1 MSKRNRFDANQYA
14 AQQQRGMLRMNLRDK
29 PSNYD
34 FGAVGRYVP
43 QYNSPAKCSPGSAA
57 SAVYEE
63 GYSYNEQPSPSF
75 DRLLMTKA
83 KTPSPQVEDIVTK
96 ANRKRAAWQRLR
108 GSDLNFKE
116 LQQVQVQTLSHAVKQ
131 VIQDSDAEM
140 KRENYQ
146 VLQQQYDSA
155 NLLLGQAISLVL
167 GDKSLLQ
174 EALEKE
180 AQLAELRSGRD
191 NYEAPTLLT
200 VFEEEEE
207 EISLITPQLSEDLGF
222 EIEGSPA
229 SLEYSKVESP
239 SPVKIKKVSRPPS
252 HQPDQ
257 SLKFLNDKI
266 VAAESDLEIA
276 RKNAAAEVKV
286 VAEEYKSDFQP
297 LVQTLNVAQWTILNA
312 QKSKSADALAQEL
325 KTQLPFFDL
334 NLGEECVALREKF
347 MKGFIAKEATFFEG
361 QRNIPSSSIEALV
374 RNAAQEAAIKK
385 YLKREVKALRE
396 QAKVLKDM
404 GGKRSWS
411 EILKA
416 MPHGDTACGVL
427 FSNISK
433 KEEAERIIDEAFD
446 PRNVA
451 NFEAQF
457 SEIDGALKEARGFVQ
472 EAMLPLKQ
480 NEAFKARRQNLVEAF
495 QAAKQKFLEARVM
508 GAKPDVKPEN
518 LNLTNITY
526 LEDEGENGDQTLRY
540 TNTVAK
546 ALNAIFSDSFEP
558 ESVVDGCLSSAQLA
572 PKHEDR
578 VQLADELAGGITKA
592 MMAIDKSIR
601 IVRKDAE
608 AESEKIARES
618 RDIEERK
625 ARLVEN
631 LNYAKSRLEEA
642 KKIKA
647 RTDLRG
653 ISDGDEV
660 ESKVMANTFSG
671 EFVLEEVLEEAF
683 EEQDSYAKKQQL
695 SLKIQTK
702 IGKALEVIESSI
714 EAVNAAPLHVASP
727 VKKTVESK
735 VIATPK
741 KLQPTPA
748 KPVVSSVKKA
758 EETIIEENDAVLNL
772 IFTPMKRAAEHM
784 QRIKPKLA
792 YRNRGSAIRQ
802 PNFSEFVLGSAAEII
817 DENRQPLDR
826 EEALVFQ
833 KQVAEIFSSA
843 DADETAN
850 PEVKMKR
857 ALQALASS
865 QQGDPKKLRTFL
877 RQVQPFILQF
887 NEELAAQEKDLEEEL
902 QELTKSNET
911 AFASL
916 ADALQEVAE
925 DLEALQDQRDFEKI
939 RNEAIVNVV
948 INEADETSA
957 DVAEADRSD
966 FHTAAMRLF
975 SDPEVTSAMG
985 SKNNAAKRALESLG
999 NPQASDLEN
1008 ARRRSRFLRYLK
1020 PLTERLAEEL
1030 DEKVAQ
1036 VASHADEYDEMNN
1049 TADLGLSMDDYYPEN
1064 SYSPYWEDKSP
1075 MIKRRLSYGVLPEN
1089 SPVTA
1094 PFGVP
1099 PKAKTLGRS
1108 ASLPKGIAASLSPEK
1123 SEIIN
1128 EVVDAAIEEV
1138 AEILRKTRAELRK
1151 LKPANRRLATQSVTV
1166 GDRVSKLSQAF
1177 EDLDQD
1183 YQNEVAEID
1192 RRASEVFANSNDVEA
1207 DVINQVRKVAKVVET
1222 LARRLLEGEAKTAK
1236 IPPLLKS
1243 NSLTAS
1249 RPIPTLNL
1257 KRKKVVETFESE
1269 SEGEESPQRKSTT
1282 VGDVFLS
1289 GSSSSDEEDRYSD
1302 ISASPR
1308 AISINPVAEAKARV
1322 NTVRANLMK
1331 LSSGSRRKIITE
1343 ATDKFK
1349 KKKESEQSSSEDG
1362 GEEDTKIYNI
1372 FRKLGEEDELG
1383 KESRIEAAHY
1393 RIERAFKTEEAGGF
1407 LEKITSVT
1415 LQIEERVA
1423 RKLAKK
1429 TKMPESDFRAIESDL
1444 SDFRDMPPISFMS
1457 SEERPSPSVA
1467 KREGAKADIKWI
1479 KDGLKILNS
1488 NTERNLL
1495 LKAQSVGEVG
1505 DPYNTHKFMR
1515 ALNLVSALDKG
1526 LRDKL
1531 WDSHASVQGQILN
1544 EIGHEVDPVN
1554 KSILTRFLLGEKR
1567 WKELSESD
1575 KKLTETDLEKIKTS
1589 LDQLVSVV
1597 PENPVERRIFFHGHA
1612 LNRDPKGNLVQQAA
1626 ATTRDQEH
1634 SLGIRNSSGVQ
1645 THQLVTLKPARTR

>member
-1 MSKRNRFDANQYA
+1 MGKNKFSAQQYA
-14 AQQQRGMLRMNLRDK
+14 SQQQWEMMRVNLK
-29 PSNYD
+29 GGPSNYETP
-34 FGAVGRYVP
+34 GSAESAVYKEGYSYDD
-43 QYNSPAKCSPGSAA
+43 QWAATLGSAA
-57 SAVYEE
+57 SA
-63 GYSYNEQPSPSF
+63 
-75 DRLLMTKA
+75 
-83 KTPSPQVEDIVTK
+83 EDIVAK
-96 ANRKRAAWQRLR
+96 ANRKRAARQRLR

-116 LQQVQVQTLSHAVKQ
+116 NQQVQVQTLSRAVKQ

-140 KRENYQ
+140 KRKNYQ

-180 AQLAELRSGRD
+180 AQLAELRNGRD
-191 NYEAPTLLT
+191 IYLLP
-200 VFEEEEE
+200 VFEKEEK
-207 EISLITPQLSEDLGF
+207 EIASITPQLSEEDLGF

-239 SPVKIKKVSRPPS
+239 TPVKRKVARQSS
-252 HQPDQ
+252 HQLDQ

-266 VAAESDLEIA
+266 VAAESDLEIT

-297 LVQTLNVAQWTILNA
+297 LVQSLNVAQWTILNG

-347 MKGFIAKEATFFEG
+347 MKEFIEKEATFFEG
-361 QRNIPSSSIEALV
+361 QRNIPSSSIEALA

-396 QAKVLKDM
+396 QAKALQDM
-404 GGKRSWS
+404 GGERSWS
-411 EILKA
+411 EILTA
-416 MPHGDTACGVL
+416 MPHGDTACGAL

-433 KEEAERIIDEAFD
+433 KEEAKRIIDKAFD

-480 NEAFKARRQNLVEAF
+480 NEEFKARRQNLVEAF
-495 QAAKQKFLEARVM
+495 QAAKQKFLDARKM

-546 ALNAIFSDSFEP
+546 ALNAIFSNIFEP
-558 ESVVDGCLSSAQLA
+558 ESVVDECLSSAQLA

-578 VQLADELAGGITKA
+578 VQLADELADGIIKA
-592 MMAIDKSIR
+592 KMAIDKSIR
-601 IVRKDAE
+601 IVREDAE
-608 AESEKIARES
+608 AKSEKIAREN
-618 RDIEERK
+618 RDI
-625 ARLVEN
+625 
-631 LNYAKSRLEEA
+631 
-642 KKIKA
+642 
-647 RTDLRG
+647 
-653 ISDGDEV
+653 
-660 ESKVMANTFSG
+660 
-671 EFVLEEVLEEAF
+671 

-714 EAVNAAPLHVASP
+714 EAVNAAPLPVASP
-727 VKKTVESK
+727 VKQKVESK
-735 VIATPK
+735 ITATPK
-741 KLQPTPA
+741 KSQPTPA

-758 EETIIEENDAVLNL
+758 EETIIAENDAVLNL

-784 QRIKPKLA
+784 QRIKLKLA

-877 RQVQPFILQF
+877 RQVHPFILQF
-887 NEELAAQEKDLEEEL
+887 NEELAAQEKDLEEEEL
-902 QELTKSNET
+902 QELIESNET

-916 ADALQEVAE
+916 AGALEDVAE
-925 DLEALQDQRDFEKI
+925 DLKALQDQRDFENI
-939 RNEAIVNVV
+939 RDEAIVNVV
-948 INEADETSA
+948 INEDDETSA
-957 DVAEADRSD
+957 DVDEADRSD
-966 FHTAAMRLF
+966 FHAAAIRLS
-975 SDPEVTSAMG
+975 SDQEGVSQD
-985 SKNNAAKRALESLG
+985 AAQRALESLN
-999 NPQASDLEN
+999 NPQDSDLEK

-1030 DEKVAQ
+1030 DEKVAE
-1036 VASHADEYDEMNN
+1036 VVVDDEMGN
-1049 TADLGLSMDDYYPEN
+1049 TADISFNVDDYYPELTDT
-1064 SYSPYWEDKSP
+1064 S
-1075 MIKRRLSYGVLPEN
+1075 RL
-1089 SPVTA
+1089 
-1094 PFGVP
+1094 P
-1099 PKAKTLGRS
+1099 PKSQTLTRS
-1108 ASLPKGIAASLSPEK
+1108 KSLPKGIAASQSPEK
-1123 SEIIN
+1123 SEIIS
-1128 EVVDAAIEEV
+1128 EVVEAAIEEV
-1138 AEILRKTRAELRK
+1138 AKILRKTRAELKK
-1151 LKPANRRLATQSVTV
+1151 LEAANRRLATQSVTV
-1166 GDRVSKLSQAF
+1166 VGGVSKVSQAF

-1192 RRASEVFANSNDVEA
+1192 RRASEVFANSNDDEA
-1207 DVINQVRKVAKVVET
+1207 DVINQVRKVVKVVET

-1249 RPIPTLNL
+1249 RPITTLNL
-1257 KRKKVVETFESE
+1257 NREKVVETFESE

-1282 VGDVFLS
+1282 VGDVFVS

-1308 AISINPVAEAKARV
+1308 AISINPVAEAKAPV

-1331 LSSGSRRKIITE
+1331 LSSGSRRDIITD

-1383 KESRIEAAHY
+1383 KESRIDAAHR
-1393 RIERAFKTEEAGGF
+1393 RIEKAFNTEEAGGF
-1407 LEKITSVT
+1407 LEKKTSVT

-1429 TKMPESDFRAIESDL
+1429 TKTPESDFR
-1444 SDFRDMPPISFMS
+1444 DMSPISFMS

-1531 WDSHASVQGQILN
+1531 WDSHASVQGQILD
-1544 EIGHEVDPVN
+1544 EIGHEVDTAN

-1597 PENPVERRIFFHGHA
+1597 PENPVERRLFFHGYA

-1626 ATTRDQEH
+1626 ATTRDQQH
-1634 SLGIRNSSGVQ
+1634 SLDIRNGSGVQ
-1645 THQLVTLKPARTR
+1645 THQLVTLKPSRTR

>member
-1 MSKRNRFDANQYA
+1 MMRV
-14 AQQQRGMLRMNLRDK
+14 NLK
-29 PSNYD
+29 GGPSNYD

-43 QYNSPAKCSPGSAA
+43 QYNSPAKRSPGYLAATPGSAA

-63 GYSYNEQPSPSF
+63 CYSYDDQPSPSF
-75 DRLLMTKA
+75 ERLLMTKA
-83 KTPSPQVEDIVTK
+83 KTPSPQVEDIFTK
-96 ANRKRAAWQRLR
+96 VNRKRAAWQRLR
-108 GSDLNFKE
+108 ESDLNFKE
-116 LQQVQVQTLSHAVKQ
+116 NQQVQVQTLSRAVKQ
-131 VIQDSDAEM
+131 VIQDSNAEM

-180 AQLAELRSGRD
+180 AQLAELKSRRD
-191 NYEAPTLLT
+191 NYKAPELLP

-207 EISLITPQLSEDLGF
+207 EIASITPQLSEEDLGF

-229 SLEYSKVESP
+229 SLYSKVESP
-239 SPVKIKKVSRPPS
+239 TPVKRKVARPPS

-266 VAAESDLEIA
+266 VAAESDLEIT

-297 LVQTLNVAQWTILNA
+297 LVQSLNVAQWTILNG
-312 QKSKSADALAQEL
+312 QESKSADALAQEL

-404 GGKRSWS
+404 GGKGSWS

-433 KEEAERIIDEAFD
+433 KEEAEIIIDEAFD

-457 SEIDGALKEARGFVQ
+457 SEIDGALKEARGLVQ

-480 NEAFKARRQNLVEAF
+480 NKEFKARRQNLVEAF
-495 QAAKQKFLEARVM
+495 QAAKQKFLDAVAM

-546 ALNAIFSDSFEP
+546 ALNAIFFNSFEP
-558 ESVVDGCLSSAQLA
+558 ESVVDRCLSSAQLA

-578 VQLADELAGGITKA
+578 VQLADELADGIIKA

-608 AESEKIARES
+608 AKSEKIARES
-618 RDIEERK
+618 RDIEGRK

-642 KKIKA
+642 KKINA

-817 DENRQPLDR
+817 DENRQPLNR
-826 EEALVFQ
+826 EEVRVFQ

-887 NEELAAQEKDLEEEL
+887 NEELAAQEKDLEEEEL
-902 QELTKSNET
+902 QELTESNET

-916 ADALQEVAE
+916 ADELQEVAE
-925 DLEALQDQRDFEKI
+925 DLEALQYQKDFEKI
-939 RNEAIVNVV
+939 GNEAIVNVV
-948 INEADETSA
+948 INEAEETSA
-957 DVAEADRSD
+957 DVDEADRSD
-966 FHTAAMRLF
+966 FHAAAIRLF
-975 SDPEVTSAMG
+975 SDQEGVSQD
-985 SKNNAAKRALESLG
+985 AAKRALESLS
-999 NPQASDLEN
+999 NTQASDLEK

-1030 DEKVAQ
+1030 DEKFSEV
-1036 VASHADEYDEMNN
+1036 VVDDEMSN
-1049 TADLGLSMDDYYPEN
+1049 TADISFNVDDYYPELTD
-1064 SYSPYWEDKSP
+1064 SPYVEHENQK
-1075 MIKRRLSYGVLPEN
+1075 IGRRLSYGLLPDN
-1089 SPVTA
+1089 SPVTDTSRL
-1094 PFGVP
+1094 P
-1099 PKAKTLGRS
+1099 PKAQTLTRS
-1108 ASLPKGIAASLSPEK
+1108 KSLPKGIAASQSPEK
-1123 SEIIN
+1123 SEIIS
-1128 EVVDAAIEEV
+1128 EVVEAAIEEV
-1138 AEILRKTRAELRK
+1138 AKILRKTRAELKK
-1151 LKPANRRLATQSVTV
+1151 LKPENRRLATQSVTV
-1166 GDRVSKLSQAF
+1166 VGGVSKVSQAF
-1177 EDLDQD
+1177 EDLDQN
-1183 YQNEVAEID
+1183 YPNEVVEID
-1192 RRASEVFANSNDVEA
+1192 RRASEVFANSNDDEE

-1222 LARRLLEGEAKTAK
+1222 LARRLLEGEAKAAK

-1249 RPIPTLNL
+1249 RPITTLNL
-1257 KRKKVVETFESE
+1257 KREKVVETFESE

-1282 VGDVFLS
+1282 VGDVFVS

-1331 LSSGSRRKIITE
+1331 LSSGSRRDIITD

-1383 KESRIEAAHY
+1383 KESRIDAAHR
-1393 RIERAFKTEEAGGF
+1393 RIEKVFTTKEAEGF
-1407 LEKITSVT
+1407 LEKITSVAQ
-1415 LQIEERVA
+1415 QIDEMVTAHKLA
-1423 RKLAKK
+1423 RK
-1429 TKMPESDFRAIESDL
+1429 TKEPS
-1444 SDFRDMPPISFMS
+1444 ISRMS
-1457 SEERPSPSVA
+1457 SEERPSSSVA
-1467 KREGAKADIKWI
+1467 KREGAAGIQWI

-1495 LKAQSVGEVG
+1495 LRAKSVEESG
-1505 DPYNTHKFMR
+1505 DPSKYVLDEYNAHKFMR
-1515 ALNLVSALDKG
+1515 ALNLVSALNKD

-1531 WDSHASVQGQILN
+1531 WDPRTETEKQVQNQIFSVISHG
-1544 EIGHEVDPVN
+1544 VN
-1554 KSILTRFLLGEKR
+1554 DADKSILTRFLLGEKR
-1567 WKELSESD
+1567 WKEISESD
-1575 KKLTETDLEKIKTS
+1575 KKLTETDLGKIKTS
-1589 LDQLVSVV
+1589 LDQLINVV
-1597 PENPVERRIFFHGHA
+1597 PKDPFERRSTFHGHA
-1612 LNRDPKGNLVQQAA
+1612 LHLDPKGMLVQQPALN
-1626 ATTRDQEH
+1626 TDQQY
-1634 SLGIRNSSGVQ
+1634 LLDIKKSSDNRIQ
-1645 THQLVTLKPARTR
+1645 THQLVATTRARSQ